1 MPNHQ
6 ISVRHQPLMLPRS
19 WVGRDA
25 NGQFVQAGALGLDEF
40 IDVDDTIVEIVCGSE
55 FYEMLCQ
62 YIKEKRR
69 HN

>member
-6 ISVRHQPLMLPRS
+6 ISVRCNPNLLPRA
-19 WVGRDA
+19 WIGRDA
-25 NGQFVQAGALGLDEF
+25 NKQFVQAGALGDSEL
-40 IDVDDTIVEIVCGSE
+40 VDDSTIVEIVCGSE

-62 YIKEKRR
+62 YIKEKNR